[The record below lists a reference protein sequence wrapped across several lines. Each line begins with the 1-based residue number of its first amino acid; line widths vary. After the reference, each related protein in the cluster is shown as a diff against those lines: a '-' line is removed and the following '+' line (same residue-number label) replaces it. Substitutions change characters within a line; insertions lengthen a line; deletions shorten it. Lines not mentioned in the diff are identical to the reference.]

1 MANLQRLTE
10 RVKKMEDWVKENDM
24 TGGPQ
29 GVLDTFVLMVNETRA
44 STNLRIQVQQTINNL
59 RNLAFEFIGQ
69 HELTLYLEDIQK
81 QAEEKDAVQEQE
93 TESVDARKEAEDGEE
108 VGKEDTKGKDTSK
121 ESKEAKSEKKK

>member
-10 RVKKMEDWVKENDM
+10 RVKRMEDWVKENDM

-44 STNLRIQVQQTINNL
+44 STNLRVQAQQTMNNL

-69 HELTLYLEDIQK
+69 HELT
-81 QAEEKDAVQEQE
+81 EEWNEFLQEKENAVQEQSAE
-93 TESVDARKEAEDGEE
+93 EVPLQEEAESGEE
-108 VGKEDTKGKDTSK
+108 AVKAPKESKK
-121 ESKEAKSEKKK
+121 ESKEAKK